1 MSLSPEQEALLK
13 AVRACWEVAPEQRL
27 LQLLKNAIDRPEGK
41 RLDKMRVFYFKD
53 ADLQERLEEQ
63 LQLWQKEDA

>member
-13 AVRACWEVAPEQRL
+13 AVRECWEVAPEQRL
-27 LQLLKNAIDRPEGK
+27 LQLLKNAIDRPEGR
-41 RLDKMRVFYFKD
+41 RLDKARVFYYPD

-63 LQLWQKEDA
+63 LKAWQD